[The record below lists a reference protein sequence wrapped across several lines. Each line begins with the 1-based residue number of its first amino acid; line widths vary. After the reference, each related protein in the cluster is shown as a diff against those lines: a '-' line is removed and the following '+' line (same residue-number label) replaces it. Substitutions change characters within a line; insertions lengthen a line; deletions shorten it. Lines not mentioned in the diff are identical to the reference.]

1 MIFLLDTHLLLWAAL
16 DDPRLSR
23 EARRVI
29 SDDDNELMFSAASVW
44 EVGIKAAKGRA
55 DFTISPRVFRRSLLQ
70 NGYDELA
77 ITALHGIEAGALPQI
92 HGDPFDRMLVA
103 QARTE
108 GIPLLTADDRLAA
121 YGDPVIVV

>member
-1 MIFLLDTHLLLWAAL
+1 M
-16 DDPRLSR
+16 
-23 EARRVI
+23 
-29 SDDDNELMFSAASVW
+29 
-44 EVGIKAAKGRA
+44 
-55 DFTISPRVFRRSLLQ
+55 FRRSLLE

-108 GIPLLTADDRLAA
+108 GMPLLTADDRLAA